1 MERCTSRCS
10 GTEALPTERMSAL
23 PAPGL
28 KRSALNCGCTGTVC
42 ARAATEAATAAARTA
57 FPTSATARPR
67 AERRRHARH
76 NPTSATASNAATPLP
91 SPDAQPPEPAT
102 TQTPG
107 LPLGWHSPATHDAF
121 AAHCASLLHVAA
133 HTAPEHPPAPQESCT
148 LAGQPPDPLHI
159 AGSVITPA
167 EHDRARHSTAAPGY
181 AHWVASLPS
190 QAPPQALPSES
201 HTCRDPWGAPTTLA
215 QLPTWPG
222 TSHAWHC
229 PPQAALQQTPST
241 HWPLPH

>member
-28 KRSALNCGCTGTVC
+28 KRSALNWGCTGTVC
-42 ARAATEAATAAARTA
+42 ARAATEAATAEARTA

-107 LPLGWHSPATHDAF
+107 LPLGWHWPATRSEEHTSELQSHHDLV
-121 AAHCASLLHVAA
+121 CRLLL
-133 HTAPEHPPAPQESCT
+133 EKKKKKQ
-148 LAGQPPDPLHI
+148 
-159 AGSVITPA
+159 
-167 EHDRARHSTAAPGY
+167 HDRRTNKTAQKYNTNPRRHKVQSRC
-181 AHWVASLPS
+181 HLS
-190 QAPPQALPSES
+190 
-201 HTCRDPWGAPTTLA
+201 
-215 QLPTWPG
+215 
-222 TSHAWHC
+222 
-229 PPQAALQQTPST
+229 
-241 HWPLPH
+241 